1 MHRRKKYF
9 LDGAEVEVVRPMDNT
24 EFCANCTRLRV
35 TSDGKIKP
43 CLLRS
48 DNLVEIGT
56 CDCEEI
62 KELLQEANARR
73 EPYFK
78 IHSSDAVLTK

>member
-1 MHRRKKYF
+1 
-9 LDGAEVEVVRPMDNT
+9 MDNN

-48 DNLVEIGT
+48 DNLLEIGT
-56 CDCEEI
+56 CDCEKI
-62 KELLQEANARR
+62 MGLLQEANARR
-73 EPYFK
+73 EPYFGK
-78 IHSSDAVLTK
+78 DRLQYRRSAIIAPRIK

>member
-1 MHRRKKYF
+1 M
-9 LDGAEVEVVRPMDNT
+9 EVVRPMDNT

-48 DNLVEIGT
+48 DNLIEIDT
-56 CDCEEI
+56 CDCEKI
-62 KELLQEANARR
+62 KELLRAANARR
-73 EPYFK
+73 EPYFGK
-78 IHSSDAVLTK
+78 EPVPGKMPLFVESVSK

>member
-1 MHRRKKYF
+1 
-9 LDGAEVEVVRPMDNT
+9 MDNT

-48 DNLVEIGT
+48 DNLIEIDT
-56 CDCEEI
+56 CDCEKI
-62 KELLQEANARR
+62 KELLRAANARR
-73 EPYFK
+73 EPYFGTTPEPAK
-78 IHSSDAVLTK
+78 HAPFIASGIK